1 MEPKEIK
8 EVTDFIVK
16 GAEGK
21 IANLTEDE
29 AKEFEAKAIKIIS
42 EASNDLVIAKLSP
55 IMNMDIIRMNI
66 HFFDNLPK
74 IWACVQNATEIC
86 VREA

>member
-1 MEPKEIK
+1 MEPKALRDI
-8 EVTDFIVK
+8 TDFIIK

-21 IANLTEDE
+21 VKNLTEAE
-29 AKEFEAKAIKIIS
+29 AADFEANAIEVLS

-55 IMNMDIIRMNI
+55 IMNMNIITMNI

-74 IWACVQNATEIC
+74 IWACIQNATEIC